1 MTLYSMIHCT
11 LLFIWLK
18 GYGDIEEDSSLFNDV
33 IFSSFNVALMSI
45 VSALLAW
52 FTSNKGTEIHLL
64 NGNWNYLK
72 CVCFYV
78 IMHLYTHYQISLSLF
93 VLFLG
98 KMLLR
103 YLVNLSIDFFFFS
116 FLFCKITIFENF
128 LVTFASKLSWTTDMS
143 FIHGTHCIVTVL

>member
-52 FTSNKGTEIHLL
+52 FTSNKGTEIHLP

-78 IMHLYTHYQISLSLF
+78 IMHLNTLPNILELICSFSRKNAFKVSCKLVNWFLFFSFFFVKYLFLKISLSHLRVSCREPQICRLF
-93 VLFLG
+93 MVHTAL
-98 KMLLR
+98 
-103 YLVNLSIDFFFFS
+103 
-116 FLFCKITIFENF
+116 
-128 LVTFASKLSWTTDMS
+128 
-143 FIHGTHCIVTVL
+143 

>member
-78 IMHLYTHYQISLSLF
+78 IMHLNTLPNILELICSFPRKNAFKVSC
-93 VLFLG
+93 
-98 KMLLR
+98 K
-103 YLVNLSIDFFFFS
+103 LVNWFLFFS
-116 FLFCKITIFENF
+116 FFFCKIPIFENF
-128 LVTFASKLSWTTDMS
+128 LVTFASKLSWTTDLS

>member
-103 YLVNLSIDFFFFS
+103 YLVNLSIDFFFFLFFFVKYL
-116 FLFCKITIFENF
+116 FLKI
-128 LVTFASKLSWTTDMS
+128 SLSHLRVSCREPQICRLFMVHTA
-143 FIHGTHCIVTVL
+143 L

>member
-52 FTSNKGTEIHLL
+52 FTSNKGTEIDLL
-64 NGNWNYLK
+64 NGN
-72 CVCFYV
+72 
-78 IMHLYTHYQISLSLF
+78 
-93 VLFLG
+93 
-98 KMLLR
+98 
-103 YLVNLSIDFFFFS
+103 
-116 FLFCKITIFENF
+116 
-128 LVTFASKLSWTTDMS
+128 
-143 FIHGTHCIVTVL
+143 